1 MWHIEKSKTDEADE
15 VEADEVLE
23 KPFDLLKNRYQNN
36 LKLMKDSEVV
46 FYHVHLLYFKSHK
59 TNLNLGGS
67 YIDSPGWIKKQKRNN
82 KSYY

>member
-1 MWHIEKSKTDEADE
+1 
-15 VEADEVLE
+15 
-23 KPFDLLKNRYQNN
+23 
-36 LKLMKDSEVV
+36 MKDSEVV